1 MQGGSILAV
10 SMPVRIFERRTL
22 VERMCDYWCT
32 GPIFLKKAA
41 LETDPVERFKWVITF
56 LVSGLH

>member
-1 MQGGSILAV
+1 
-10 SMPVRIFERRTL
+10 MPVRIFERRTL